1 VIKPAPVLDEF
12 ATPQSVVEDAY
23 RYISFAPGEEPRWG
37 DFKRLFDTR
46 SVLALRLFPKDKQV
60 TVMSLDEYVQMQ
72 VTEGM
77 KAEGYEEKILSTN
90 YKMTGDIAEAH
101 VHFQMVF
108 AGDRIHDAIDIFQ
121 LVRREGRWWI
131 VSIISEII

>member
-1 VIKPAPVLDEF
+1 MIKPAPLQDEF

-23 RYISFAPGEEPRWG
+23 RYISFAPGSEPRWG
-37 DFKRLFDTR
+37 DFKRLFATR
-46 SVLALRLFPKDKQV
+46 SVLALRLFPKDEQV
-60 TVMSLDEYVQMQ
+60 TVMSLEEYIQMQ

-90 YKMTGDIAEAH
+90 YKVTGDIAEAH

-121 LVRREGRWWI
+121 LVRRDGRWWI
-131 VSIISEII
+131 VSIISEIL